1 MELVYSSKKVE
12 EQCTS
17 LKQAKK
23 LFGGDAKMAEK
34 LLSRVNA
41 LAQASTLKDIIV
53 QPQFRFHNLT
63 NKDGKDFE
71 GHFAID
77 VKTKVQPWRLV
88 IRPLDQYKQPFEPC
102 NIDEIAEIV
111 EIVGI
116 VEVSKH
122 YE

>member
-1 MELVYSSKKVE
+1 MELVYSSEKVRG
-12 EQCTS
+12 QCTS

-23 LFGGDAKMAEK
+23 LFGGDAKLAEK
-34 LLSRVNA
+34 LFAKRNA
-41 LAQASTLKDIIV
+41 LERATCLKDIVV
-53 QPQFRFHNLT
+53 QPSFHFHKLS
-63 NKDGKDFE
+63 NKNGRDFE
-71 GHFAID
+71 GCFAID
-77 VKTKVQPWRLV
+77 IKSRANPWRLI
-88 IRPLDQYKQPFEPC
+88 IRPLDENKQPFEPC

>member
-1 MELVYSSKKVE
+1 
-12 EQCTS
+12 
-17 LKQAKK
+17 
-23 LFGGDAKMAEK
+23 MAEK

-41 LAQASTLKDIIV
+41 LEQASTLNDIVV
-53 QPQFRFHNLT
+53 QRQFRFHNLK
-63 NKDGKDFE
+63 NKGGRNLE

-77 VKTKVQPWRLV
+77 VKTKAQPWRLIV
-88 IRPLDQYKQPFEPC
+88 RPLDENKQPLESL
-102 NIDEIAEIV
+102 NIDEMAKSI

>member
-1 MELVYSSKKVE
+1 MEIVYSSKKVE

-17 LKQAKK
+17 LKRAKK

-34 LLSRVNA
+34 LLARVNA
-41 LAQASTLKDIIV
+41 LEQAKNLKDIIV
-53 QPQFRFHNLT
+53 QPPFRFHNLT
-63 NKDGKDFE
+63 NKDGKNLE

-77 VKTKVQPWRLV
+77 VKTKMQPWRLI
-88 IRPLDQYKQPFEPC
+88 IRPLDENKQPFEPC

-116 VEVSKH
+116 MEVSKH

>member
-1 MELVYSSKKVE
+1 MEIVYASKKVE
-12 EQCTS
+12 ELCTS

-23 LFGGDAKMAEK
+23 FFGGDAKMAEK
-34 LLSRVNA
+34 LLSRVNV
-41 LAQASTLKDIIV
+41 LKQASTLKDIVV

-63 NKDGKDFE
+63 NKDGRNLE

-77 VKTKVQPWRLV
+77 VKTKAQPWRLI
-88 IRPLDQYKQPFEPC
+88 IRPLDENKQPFEPC

>member
-23 LFGGDAKMAEK
+23 LFGGDVKMAEK
-34 LLSRVNA
+34 LLSRINA
-41 LAQASTLKDIIV
+41 LEQASTLKDIVV
-53 QPQFRFHNLT
+53 QPQFRFHSLT
-63 NKDGKDFE
+63 NKDGNNLE
-71 GHFAID
+71 GRFAID

-88 IRPLDQYKQPFEPC
+88 IRPLDESKQPFEPC
-102 NIDEIAEIV
+102 NIDVIADAV

>member
-23 LFGGDAKMAEK
+23 LFGGDAKMAAK
-34 LLSRVNA
+34 LLSRINA
-41 LAQASTLKDIIV
+41 LEQARNLKDIVV

-63 NKDGKDFE
+63 NKDGKNLE

-77 VKTKVQPWRLV
+77 VKTKVQPWRLI
-88 IRPLDQYKQPFEPC
+88 IRPLDENRQPFDPC
-102 NIDEIAEIV
+102 NIDVIADAV

>member
-1 MELVYSSKKVE
+1 MEIVYSSEKVK

-17 LKQAKK
+17 FKRAKK
-23 LFGGDAKMAEK
+23 FFGGDAKMAEK

-41 LAQASTLKDIIV
+41 LERANTLKDIIV

-63 NKDGKDFE
+63 NKDGKDLE

-88 IRPLDQYKQPFEPC
+88 IRPLDQNKQPFEPC
-102 NIDEIAEIV
+102 NIDVIADIV